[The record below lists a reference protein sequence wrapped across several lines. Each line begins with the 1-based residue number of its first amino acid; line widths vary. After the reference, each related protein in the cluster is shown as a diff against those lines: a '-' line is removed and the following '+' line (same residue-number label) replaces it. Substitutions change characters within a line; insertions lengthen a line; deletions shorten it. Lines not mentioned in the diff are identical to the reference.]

1 MIMKKKI
8 FTSLG
13 LMSGTSMDGVDLSV
27 IKSDGYE
34 EFSSILNIYS
44 QFDNDLYEQL
54 IDIRDKISEVNDLKI
69 HSDILNK
76 LEKKFTL
83 FNGKIIND
91 VIQNIDEEID
101 LIGFHGQ
108 TIFHNSKV
116 RISKQLGDGKLLSN
130 LIRKIVVNNFRQN
143 DLNHGGQGAPLT
155 PIFHNLISKIIKI
168 KFQIEFPLSI
178 INIGGITNVTQ
189 IIDSSNCLNQKFFA
203 YDIAPGNCLIDEW
216 VKKHTNSKYD
226 RDGNYANSGKVD
238 NLVLNQAIDNFEIKS
253 FDNSLDV
260 KDFDF
265 SFVKGLSFEDGCATL
280 TKFTAFLISDGIK
293 KISKKNNIFS
303 KNIIFCGGGRK
314 NKFLINS
321 IQEFLDDI
329 NIKLDNMDNY
339 HFDGNFI
346 ESQAF
351 AFLAIRSYLNL
362 PISFPNTTRCKQA
375 IPGGEIQKNFQ

>member
-1 MIMKKKI
+1 MKKKI

-34 EFSSILNIYS
+34 EFTSILNIYS

-293 KISKKNNIFS
+293 KISKKNDIFS

-321 IQEFLDDI
+321 IQEFLNDI

-339 HFDGNFI
+339 HFDGDFI

-351 AFLAIRSYLNL
+351 AFLAVRSYLNL
-362 PISFPNTTRCKQA
+362 PISFPDTTRCEQA
-375 IPGGEIQKNFQ
+375 IPGGEIQKNF

>member
-1 MIMKKKI
+1 MKKKI

-116 RISKQLGDGKLLSN
+116 RVSKQLGDGKLLSN
-130 LIRKIVVNNFRQN
+130 LMRKIVVNNFRQN

-226 RDGNYANSGKVD
+226 KDGNYANSGKVD

-339 HFDGNFI
+339 HFDGDFI

-362 PISFPNTTRCKQA
+362 PISFPDTTRCEQA
-375 IPGGEIQKNFQ
+375 IPGGEIKKNF

>member
-34 EFSSILNIYS
+34 EFTSILNIYS

-293 KISKKNNIFS
+293 KISKKNDIFS

-321 IQEFLDDI
+321 IQEFLNDI

-339 HFDGNFI
+339 HFDGDFI

-351 AFLAIRSYLNL
+351 AFLAVRSYLNL
-362 PISFPNTTRCKQA
+362 PISFPDTTRCEQA
-375 IPGGEIQKNFQ
+375 IPGGEIQKNF